1 MSGALVVTIVASV
14 AFLCCACGVAVVVC
28 VYRRNRAL
36 HRPPPPQTQPTYPME
51 AGGRYGTNGTFG
63 TLLVEKPPPYPGV
76 PQHTSVIPPDSR
88 SPGNL
93 ARPVL
98 GVEGRTLQQLIV
110 LYCLSQ

>member
-1 MSGALVVTIVASV
+1 ALVVTIVASV

-76 PQHTSVIPPDSR
+76 PQHTSVIPPGTTP
-88 SPGNL
+88 SPVGTGL
-93 ARPVL
+93 SFPGYTVGCSARYIYPL
-98 GVEGRTLQQLIV
+98 P
-110 LYCLSQ
+110 